1 MAAITPLSKKI
12 IDDTSSRVSQEVR
25 KQWNEMVAVVAALDS
40 STATVGD
47 LITALQTL
55 EQIVTSI
62 ELPDPQQ

>member
-12 IDDTSSRVSQEVR
+12 IDDTSSRVAHEVR
-25 KQWNEMVAVVAALDS
+25 KQWNDMVAVVAALDS
-40 STATVGD
+40 SSATVGN

>member
-40 STATVGD
+40 STATVGN

>member
-25 KQWNEMVAVVAALDS
+25 KQWNQMVAVVAALDS
-40 STATVGD
+40 SSATVGD

-55 EQIVTSI
+55 QQIVTSI